1 MYSISSS
8 IIAAMVT
15 LFLCYIDP
23 EYDDPDDDAQDKD
36 KGNSTTAKYLL
47 AALAHVDLTQ

>member
-15 LFLCYIDP
+15 LCYIDP
-23 EYDDPDDDAQDKD
+23 EYDDPDDDVQDKD